1 MTFTFETLLPI
12 FLVITLGWALRWR
25 GIVTEDMWRGLELLG
40 YWVFFPALLAETL
53 IRSDIA
59 SLPLTGIAV
68 TMIASFFTMALG
80 LLAARKFIMERLAIE
95 GPSFSSLFQS
105 ATRWNGFIALPV
117 LAKLYGDQGVALV
130 AVIIGALVPIANI
143 MAVTVVAQNAAA
155 RTLTARETAYVVFR
169 NPFIWATAAGL
180 LINFARIPIYQPVMT
195 SMGMLGA
202 AAIGSGLL
210 MVGAGLSTH
219 EAIRPSPAVWLGTGL
234 KLFGTPLLVTLWSLA
249 TGISGTP
256 FVACIVCASVPIA
269 MSAYVL
275 ARQLGGDAPLVA
287 ATVTVQTVVSFFS
300 IPLMIA
306 LAEAIR

>member
-1 MTFTFETLLPI
+1 MSFTFETLLPI
-12 FLVITLGWALRWR
+12 FLLIALGWALRWR
-25 GIVTEDMWRGLELLG
+25 DIVPEDMWRGLELLG

-59 SLPLTGIAV
+59 NLPLTGIAV

-80 LLAARKFIMERLAIE
+80 LLAARKFIVAWLAIE

-105 ATRWNGFIALPV
+105 STRWNGFIALPV
-117 LAKLYGDQGVALV
+117 LAKLYGDEGVALV

-143 MAVTVVAQNAAA
+143 MAVAVVAQNAAA
-155 RTLTARETAYVVFR
+155 RRLTARETAYVVFR

-180 LINFARIPIYQPVMT
+180 VINFAHIPIYQPVMT

-234 KLFGTPLLVTLWSLA
+234 KLFGTPALVTLWSLA
-249 TGISGTP
+249 TGISGTA
-256 FVACIVCASVPIA
+256 FVACIVCASVPTA

-275 ARQLGGDAPLVA
+275 ARQMGGDAPLVA
-287 ATVTVQTVVSFFS
+287 ATVMVQTVVSFFS

-306 LAEAIR
+306 LAGLIR